1 MRDIIDALGDAEDL
15 LNNINAALKRVS
27 QGPFTFKIAHDDLD
41 RLGNSINRAS
51 YKILLGLVMASIV
64 IGRSLVVL
72 ATQSVL
78 SIESFQIAVVVYAL
92 AAFVGIYSVIQLI
105 RERDKR

>member
-1 MRDIIDALGDAEDL
+1 MRDIIDALGDAGDL
-15 LNNINAALKRVS
+15 PNNINAALKRVS
-27 QGPFTFKIAHDDLD
+27 QGSFTFKNAHDDLD

-78 SIESFQIAVVVYAL
+78 SIESFQITVVVYAL

>member
-1 MRDIIDALGDAEDL
+1 
-15 LNNINAALKRVS
+15 
-27 QGPFTFKIAHDDLD
+27 
-41 RLGNSINRAS
+41 
-51 YKILLGLVMASIV
+51 MASIV
-64 IGRSLVVL
+64 IGMSLVVL

-105 RERDKR
+105 RERDKC